1 MKPIMRLPLLL
12 TLIFISNIKAHE
24 SSSPTTQEFLK
35 AFDRLHNAA
44 LNNVFPET
52 DNSKASNE
60 DSKAYL
66 VFGSQKLNIKQS
78 GILKLTTHILNLE
91 KRQLDIICTTT
102 CPHCQC
108 HNLKI
113 KKSSWPAR
121 LFKWA
126 LSPLSLVQDIFK
138 DPIAFALAPSI
149 RLTREYGALTFS
161 TIVLSQITWE
171 IIESMASFAIGAG
184 GAHIYCVAFNI
195 ALMSIVKSA
204 SSSLGILTQRP
215 FNEAILKRLSLA
227 LKNLAWGLRYTGS
240 ISKKVLIE
248 RNGIFS
254 LRNRKDHR
262 KFNRDS
268 STISSQA
275 LEESGLFAAEVAS
288 VENINDSPNELKAW
302 SNDWN
307 SITKTPDELEKWIL
321 LKLHIQG
328 LESMGVIARN
338 TANTYRKEHGW
349 SHSEYLKFHSQLGR
363 WLAEV
368 KNLNI
373 RALLE
378 LQHAIGIQ
386 SWAVINGLAEAE
398 RILLLEIQKLMSVFR
413 DQNNRVIHLD
423 FKDYR
428 LILSTIRKHS
438 CEGMLF

>member
-1 MKPIMRLPLLL
+1 MRTLPLII
-12 TLIFISNIKAHE
+12 LIFISNIKAHE
-24 SSSPTTQEFLK
+24 NSSPTTQEFLK
-35 AFDRLHNAA
+35 AFDRLHTAA
-44 LNNVFPET
+44 LNNVFQ
-52 DNSKASNE
+52 DNDTSKPSNE
-60 DSKAYL
+60 DQKAYL
-66 VFGSQKLNIKQS
+66 VFGSHRLNINKS
-78 GILKLTTHILNLE
+78 GILKLTTHVLNLE
-91 KRQLDIICTTT
+91 KQQLELICKTS

-113 KKSSWPAR
+113 KKSKWPSR
-121 LFKWA
+121 LYNWA
-126 LSPLSLVQDIFK
+126 LAPLSLVQDIFK

-204 SSSLGILTQRP
+204 SSSLGILTKTP
-215 FNEAILKRLSLA
+215 YNDSILKRLIIA

-240 ISKKVLIE
+240 LTKNVLIE

-254 LRNRKDHR
+254 IRKRKDHR
-262 KFNRDS
+262 KFNNYS

-288 VENINDSPNELKAW
+288 VESINNS
-302 SNDWN
+302 SNDLKSWSSDWN
-307 SITKTPDELEKWIL
+307 IIANTPNELEKWVL
-321 LKLHIQG
+321 LKIHIQG
-328 LESMGVIARN
+328 LESIGVIARN
-338 TANTYRKEHGW
+338 TANVYRKEHTW
-349 SHSEYLKFHSQLGR
+349 SNFEFLKFHSQLGR

-373 RALLE
+373 QAVLE
-378 LQHAIGIQ
+378 LQNSNGIQ

-398 RILLLEIQKLMSVFR
+398 RMLLLEIQKLMSVFR
-413 DQNNRVIHLD
+413 DENNRVTNLD
-423 FKDYR
+423 FR
-428 LILSTIRKHS
+428 ENRSILSTIRKHS
-438 CEGMLF
+438 CEGLLF